1 MTHWLRWVM
10 FQGVWVVMH
19 RVTGYISYTRCKIN
33 YLTLPVR
40 TRGHV
45 VRSRGLNGNLCPL
58 TLCLS
63 TPLLCIPTLPMTD
76 FGGKADLVIRTSGSL
91 CSESWIWN
99 WFGSQTSRLRVYT
112 YKPSNYWTLEPG
124 LTTRHNKS
132 LLQSPCTPPPTPAPW
147 LIAQFVNVKKNV
159 TLI

>member
-91 CSESWIWN
+91 CSESWILIWIPDLQAQSLYLQAIKLLN
-99 WFGSQTSRLRVYT
+99 S
-112 YKPSNYWTLEPG
+112 WTG
-124 LTTRHNKS
+124 TDHRHNKS